1 MGEKDITQKNFEAYN
16 DVFADIING
25 CLFDGEEVISEN
37 SLMDAQT
44 YSQYKA
50 DDSAIHEQE
59 RDVAKYWLDKK
70 CCLRLALIGV
80 ENQLAIDTDMP
91 LRIMGYDGSAYR
103 DEMNQDELQTCQIT
117 GQKRRVKNKRYP
129 IITLVLYFGKTPWKK
144 PLCLYDALDI
154 PPRLRAFVSDYKIN
168 VIDVPRLTD
177 KQVGKFVSDFR
188 IIADY
193 FVQICNK
200 KEYQP
205 NKQKIRHADGLLKLK
220 SVLTNDKRYMEVYS
234 TDLDKMEGLDM
245 CEVLDRV
252 ESRGESRGREIGKE
266 IGKKYGIETINKL
279 YALLLAKG
287 LNDDVTKAIR
297 DKTYCDY
304 LLNKYRSALV

>member
-1 MGEKDITQKNFEAYN
+1 M
-16 DVFADIING
+16 
-25 CLFDGEEVISEN
+25 
-37 SLMDAQT
+37 
-44 YSQYKA
+44 
-50 DDSAIHEQE
+50 
-59 RDVAKYWLDKK
+59 
-70 CCLRLALIGV
+70 

-154 PPRLRAFVSDYKIN
+154 PPRLRE
-168 VIDVPRLTD
+168 
-177 KQVGKFVSDFR
+177 FVSDFR

-205 NKQKIRHADGLLKLK
+205 NKQKIRHADGLLKLM